1 MEHLGTFHG
10 VVFYI
15 FVKCSKQIAFT
26 YTVSLDLH
34 KYLQYLF
41 LPFIN
46 EKHEAL
52 QDELA
57 WSSNRVEWHNQV
69 TQTLPMI

>member
-34 KYLQYLF
+34 KYL
-41 LPFIN
+41 
-46 EKHEAL
+46 
-52 QDELA
+52 
-57 WSSNRVEWHNQV
+57 
-69 TQTLPMI
+69 